1 MNDLPGTGR
10 LRGLL
15 LGFWICLMGIPLPAQ
30 TIPDDLWEDET
41 VGQPDSLELSRESID
56 QLLSKLDT
64 ESPDLARQ
72 LRQWRKD
79 DPFRFVLEIRRIA
92 LARNPIAA
100 KAAGRQPKS
109 AAGETAVPVDPA
121 RQGQWRQNQ
130 EKQITEFMEWFRGA
144 YPDKARPL
152 QQLRKKDYEAFL
164 NRISAVR
171 RQFEPLMRAEKRD
184 PELAR
189 ILRKD
194 IELQDL
200 CGEVLGKIAA
210 AKDKDRRT
218 LTEQLTRVVAN
229 QFDIIVQKRRLKY
242 ADIEAKI
249 GQMQKE
255 VDEQKRQLDQL
266 VQKKD
271 QATRDRVKELLT
283 PPDKPAK
290 P

>member
-1 MNDLPGTGR
+1 MNDLLGTGH

-15 LGFWICLMGIPLPAQ
+15 LGFWVCLMGVSLPAQ

-41 VGQPDSLELSRESID
+41 PGQTDSLELSRESID

-64 ESPDLARQ
+64 ESPALARQ

-92 LARNPIAA
+92 LARNPKAA

-109 AAGETAVPVDPA
+109 VTGEIAVPVDPT

-130 EKQITEFMEWFRGA
+130 EKQIADFLEWFGAA
-144 YPDKARPL
+144 YPEKAKPL
-152 QQLRKKDYEAFL
+152 QQLRKKDYEEFL
-164 NRISAVR
+164 NHISAVR
-171 RQFEPLMRAEKRD
+171 RRFEPLMRTEKRD
-184 PELAR
+184 PELAK

-200 CGEVLGKIAA
+200 CGELLGKIAA

-229 QFDIIVQKRRLKY
+229 QFDIIVQKRRMKY
-242 ADIEAKI
+242 ADIESKI

-266 VQKKD
+266 VQKKE
-271 QATRDRVKELLT
+271 QATQDRVKELLT

>member
-1 MNDLPGTGR
+1 MNDLLGTGH

-15 LGFWICLMGIPLPAQ
+15 LGIWVCLMGGSLPAQ

-41 VGQPDSLELSRESID
+41 PGQADSLELSRESID

-64 ESPDLARQ
+64 ESSDLARQ

-92 LARNPIAA
+92 LARNP
-100 KAAGRQPKS
+100 KAGKTAGRQPKS
-109 AAGETAVPVDPA
+109 VTGELAVPVDPT

-130 EKQITEFMEWFRGA
+130 EKQIAEFMEWFRGA
-144 YPDKARPL
+144 YPEKAKPL
-152 QQLRKKDYEAFL
+152 QQLRKKDYEEFL
-164 NRISAVR
+164 NHISAVQR
-171 RQFEPLMRAEKRD
+171 RFEPLMQAEKRN

-200 CGEVLGKIAA
+200 CGELLGKIAA

-218 LTEQLTRVVAN
+218 LTEQLKRVVAN
-229 QFDIIVQKRRLKY
+229 QFDIIVQKRRMKY
-242 ADIEAKI
+242 ADIETKI
-249 GQMQKE
+249 GKMQKE

-271 QATRDRVKELLT
+271 QATQDRITELLS

-290 P
+290 Q

>member
-1 MNDLPGTGR
+1 MQDLYHAKCP
-10 LRGLL
+10 RGVL
-15 LGFWICLMGIPLPAQ
+15 LGLWFCLLAVPSLAQ

-41 VGQPDSLELSRESID
+41 PGPTNSLELSRDSID

-72 LRQWRKD
+72 LRQWRKE

-92 LARNPIAA
+92 LARNPKAA

-109 AAGETAVPVDPA
+109 VAGESDVPVDPT

-130 EKQITEFMEWFRGA
+130 EKQIADFLEWFSVA
-144 YPDKARPL
+144 YPEKANPV
-152 QQLRKKDYEAFL
+152 QQLRKKDYEGFL
-164 NRISAVR
+164 NHISAVR
-171 RQFEPLMRAEKRD
+171 RRFEPLMRAEKRD
-184 PELAR
+184 PELAK

-200 CGEVLGKIAA
+200 CGELLGKIAA

-229 QFDIIVQKRRLKY
+229 QFDIIVQKRKMKY
-242 ADIEAKI
+242 ADIETKI

-266 VQKKD
+266 VQKKE
-271 QATRDRVKELLT
+271 QVTQDRVKELLA
-283 PPDKPAK
+283 PPEKPIK

>member
-1 MNDLPGTGR
+1 MNDLLGAGCI
-10 LRGLL
+10 RGLL
-15 LGFWICLMGIPLPAQ
+15 LGFWVCLLGVSLPAQ

-92 LARNPIAA
+92 LARNP

-109 AAGETAVPVDPA
+109 ASGESVVPVEPM

-130 EKQITEFMEWFRGA
+130 EKQITEFMEWFRVA
-144 YPDKARPL
+144 YPEKARPL
-152 QQLRKKDYEAFL
+152 QQLRKKDYEEFL
-164 NRISAVR
+164 NHISAVQR
-171 RQFEPLMRAEKRD
+171 RFEPLMRAEKRN
-184 PELAR
+184 PELAK

-200 CGEVLGKIAA
+200 CGELLGKIAA
-210 AKDKDRRT
+210 AKDKERQT
-218 LTEQLTRVVAN
+218 LTEQLKRIVAN
-229 QFDIIVQKRRLKY
+229 QFDIIVQKRKMKY
-242 ADIEAKI
+242 ADIETKI

-266 VQKKD
+266 VKKKE
-271 QATRDRVKELLT
+271 QATQDRVKELLT
-283 PPDKPAK
+283 PPEKPAI

>member
-1 MNDLPGTGR
+1 MSFWLS
-10 LRGLL
+10 L
-15 LGFWICLMGIPLPAQ
+15 LGLPSPAQ
-30 TIPDDLWEDET
+30 SIPPDLWEDET
-41 VGQPDSLELSRESID
+41 GGQTNSLELSRESID

-92 LARNPIAA
+92 LARNP
-100 KAAGRQPKS
+100 KAASRQPKTN
-109 AAGETAVPVDPA
+109 AGDPAVPIDPI

-130 EKQITEFMEWFRGA
+130 EKLIAEFMDWFKAA
-144 YPDKARPL
+144 YPDKATPL
-152 QQLRKKDYEAFL
+152 QQLHKKDYEEFL
-164 NRISAVR
+164 NRISAIR
-171 RQFEPLMRAEKRD
+171 RRFEPLMRAEKRD
-184 PELAR
+184 PELAK

-200 CGEVLGKIAA
+200 CGELLGKIAA
-210 AKDKDRRT
+210 AKNKERRT

-242 ADIEAKI
+242 ADIESKI

-266 VQKKD
+266 VQKKE
-271 QATRDRVKELLT
+271 QVTQDRVKELLT
-283 PPDKPAK
+283 PLNTPAK

>member
-1 MNDLPGTGR
+1 MNHPLSMGG
-10 LRGLL
+10 LRGLI
-15 LGFWICLMGIPLPAQ
+15 LGFWICLLGVPSSAQ

-41 VGQPDSLELSRESID
+41 VGQTNSLELSRDTID
-56 QLLSKLDT
+56 QLLLKLDT
-64 ESPDLARQ
+64 ESPALARQ

-92 LARNPIAA
+92 LARNPKAA
-100 KAAGRQPKS
+100 KAAGRQSRSTSGEP
-109 AAGETAVPVDPA
+109 AAGVNTN

-130 EKQITEFMEWFRGA
+130 EKQITEFMEWFGTA
-144 YPDKARPL
+144 YPDKAKPF
-152 QQLRKKDYEAFL
+152 QQLRTTDYEEFL
-164 NRISAVR
+164 NRISAIQQR
-171 RQFEPLMRAEKRD
+171 FEPLMQAEKRN

-200 CGEVLGKIAA
+200 CGDLLGKIAA
-210 AKDKDRRT
+210 ANDKDRQT
-218 LTEQLTRVVAN
+218 LTQQLKRVVAN
-229 QFDIIVQKRRLKY
+229 QFDIIVQKRRMKY

-255 VDEQKRQLDQL
+255 VGVQKRQLDQL
-266 VQKKD
+266 VKKKE
-271 QATRDRVKELLT
+271 QATQDRIKELLT
-283 PPDKPAK
+283 PPEKPIK